1 MKYKVG
7 DKVKIRS
14 WEDMEKEFGLDSDG
28 DIKNGDT
35 NFVRDME
42 HYCGK
47 ELTISEVYS
56 SFYHTFEGGDWAYT
70 DNMFEDVSETTTV
83 ILYKKDNTVVALDKK
98 TKKEGIAICAPED
111 KFDFY
116 TGAEIALARLFG
128 KMEPPKK
135 PEPKYY
141 SGEIVCIK
149 ACAPFIVGKVY
160 KVKNGKFFDDNGKVH
175 GTPYPYVSLEDING
189 NHYSKFAELIR

>member
-28 DIKNGDT
+28 DIKTGDID
-35 NFVRDME
+35 FVRGME

-56 SFYHTFEGGDWAYT
+56 SFYHTFEGGDWAYA

-98 TKKEGIAICAPED
+98 TKKEGIVICAPED

-128 KMEPPKK
+128 KKEPPKK

-141 SGEIVCIK
+141 NGEIVCIK
-149 ACAPFIVGKVY
+149 AYTPFTVGKVY
-160 KVKNGKFFDDNGKVH
+160 RVKNGKFLDDVGDIH
-175 GTPYPYVSLEDING
+175 GTRYPYVSLEDING